1 MDAID
6 RDNPYAREHCEIAP
20 FMEWKGQLLGEKFK
34 FCKPFS
40 EHVPSF
46 IYSFKY
52 IQSVCY
58 LPTLSLALYIHQ

>member
-52 IQSVCY
+52 I
-58 LPTLSLALYIHQ
+58 